1 MNRPDPGADPLRFH
15 AKGRERFTDLRAAVF
30 ARVAEDELY
39 EAVRDRAEKLRRGG
53 HVTAAQIEQLVDK
66 ALDTFYPVQD

>member
-1 MNRPDPGADPLRFH
+1 MVARKATDPLS
-15 AKGRERFTDLRAAVF
+15 DLRAAVF

-53 HVTAAQIEQLVDK
+53 HITAAQIEHLVDR
-66 ALDTFYPVQD
+66 ALDTFYPAEG